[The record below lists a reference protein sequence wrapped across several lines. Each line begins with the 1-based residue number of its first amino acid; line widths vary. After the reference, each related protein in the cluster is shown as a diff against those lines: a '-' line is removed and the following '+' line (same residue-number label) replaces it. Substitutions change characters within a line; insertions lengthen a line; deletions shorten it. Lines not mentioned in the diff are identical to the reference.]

1 MRDIKFRGKRR
12 KDGKWIYGDLI
23 TECGWGVK
31 GNDRPAINYYADY
44 DFYDE
49 EEAGSGWLYDYVDPD
64 TVGQYTGLK
73 DPNGVEIYEGDIVYN
88 AQLEFAE
95 VKYENGA
102 FWIYNP
108 LTNICT
114 MVSNQDCVNGN
125 KYDNPELLTDKPW
138 KQ

>member
-12 KDGKWIYGDLI
+12 KDGKWIYGDLFS
-23 TECGWGVK
+23 EEGCK
-31 GNDRPAINYYADY
+31 GDDRPAINYYADD
-44 DFYDE
+44 DFEDE

-95 VKYENGA
+95 ASWKASPPGR
-102 FWIYNP
+102 
-108 LTNICT
+108 CT
-114 MVSNQDCVNGN
+114 SGCR
-125 KYDNPELLTDKPW
+125 TTST
-138 KQ
+138 